1 MQEGFGL
8 SGSSEKSRLMSITLV
23 QKDSRG
29 RVALG
34 SVLGDDQYIV
44 NVTSNGTVILEP
56 AVIMSRQDLELRAQP
71 EVLALVKERAK
82 NHSAAIAGRPERP
95 AQ

>member
-1 MQEGFGL
+1 
-8 SGSSEKSRLMSITLV
+8 MSITLV

-44 NVTSNGTVILEP
+44 NVEANGTVVLEP
-56 AVIMSRQDLELRAQP
+56 AVIMSRHDHELNAQP
-71 EVLALVKERAK
+71 EILARVRAGIAD
-82 NHSAAIAGRPERP
+82 HSSFIEGRPPRH
-95 AQ
+95 